1 MTRAEYPSSPSQE
14 ILDRQA
20 WAGPTLANGVLT
32 PELADF
38 CQSGI
43 SVVLGSR
50 DSYGQ
55 PLVARGLACRI
66 NAEGL
71 VRIIYREQPN
81 KALQQAI
88 ETGAPIAATFTKPFS
103 HRSIQLKASGARTA
117 RVVVQDG
124 AAAFAQTR
132 AFHQE
137 LVDVGHTEQFA
148 SGYTRFEPHE
158 LAALE
163 FLPEAAF
170 VQTPGLNA
178 GSVLTP

>member
-1 MTRAEYPSSPSQE
+1 MSRAEHPSSPSQE
-14 ILDRQA
+14 ILERQA

-32 PELADF
+32 SELAEF
-38 CQSGI
+38 CQSGL

-50 DSYGQ
+50 DGYGQ

-71 VRIIYREQPN
+71 VRIIYCEQPN
-81 KALQQAI
+81 FALQQAI
-88 ETGAPIAATFTKPFS
+88 ENGAPIAATFTKPFS
-103 HRSIQLKASGARTA
+103 HRSIQLKASGARIV

-132 AFHQE
+132 TFHQE
-137 LVDVGHTEQFA
+137 LIDVGHTEKFA

-170 VQTPGLNA
+170 VQTPGPNA